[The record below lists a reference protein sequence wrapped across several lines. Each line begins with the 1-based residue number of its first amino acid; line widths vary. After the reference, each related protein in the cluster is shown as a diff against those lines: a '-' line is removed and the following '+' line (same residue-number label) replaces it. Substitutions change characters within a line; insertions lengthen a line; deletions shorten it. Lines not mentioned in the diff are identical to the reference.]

1 MSSQKNIMNS
11 SIWRL
16 VHYAIHNQRHKY
28 NKQRQGIGLKHLQLN
43 VNVLELKINIVYLNL
58 KLEILY
64 YYIEE
69 FIIFF

>member
-1 MSSQKNIMNS
+1 MNS

-16 VHYAIHNQRHKY
+16 VHLAIHEQRHKY
-28 NKQRQGIGLKHLQLN
+28 NKQKQGIGLNNLQLN
-43 VNVLELKINIVYLNL
+43 VNVLQLKINIVYLNL
-58 KLEILY
+58 KLEILS